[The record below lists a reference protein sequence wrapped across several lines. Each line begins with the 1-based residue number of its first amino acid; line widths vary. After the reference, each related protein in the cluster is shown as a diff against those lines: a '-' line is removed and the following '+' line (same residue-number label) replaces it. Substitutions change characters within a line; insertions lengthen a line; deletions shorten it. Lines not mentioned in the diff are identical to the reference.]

1 MPKQEEV
8 NLKLQNINQ
17 KVKDDVMDDNTEHPK
32 EDEIQVPT
40 TMNDHNNNDNITISK
55 KEECNMSELNE
66 KSKDDPEE
74 LNVNKYNSLDKN
86 ISI

>member
-1 MPKQEEV
+1 
-8 NLKLQNINQ
+8 
-17 KVKDDVMDDNTEHPK
+17 MDDSTEQSK

-40 TMNDHNNNDNITISK
+40 TMNDYNNNYNITISN
-55 KEECNMSELNE
+55 KEECNISQLNE
-66 KSKDDPEE
+66 KSKDEPDE

>member
-1 MPKQEEV
+1 
-8 NLKLQNINQ
+8 
-17 KVKDDVMDDNTEHPK
+17 MDDITEQSK

-40 TMNDHNNNDNITISK
+40 TMNDYNINDNITISN
-55 KEECNMSELNE
+55 KEECNISQLNE
-66 KSKDDPEE
+66 KSKDEPDE